1 MLPGCESLLKDLS
14 HIGFAGVA
22 LFFAGRQP
30 AKKLFFFPFIF
41 IFLVV

>member
-30 AKKLFFFPFIF
+30 AMKLFLFIF
-41 IFLVV
+41 ILLVV